1 MTYKEWCDKWSK
13 VSFMQITDDEFREYI
28 EDCFNMYETEGF
40 HTDRFNAQYKR
51 DLPYKDKPFEVVR
64 RCTEGDVILFE
75 LLPAW
80 DIKFEDGTT
89 IIAYPEEIC
98 NINPIG

>member
-13 VSFMQITDDEFREYI
+13 VPFTQISDDEFREYI
-28 EDCFNMYETEGF
+28 EDCFDMYETEGF
-40 HTDRFNAQYKR
+40 HTDKFNAHYVSGMSHNGE
-51 DLPYKDKPFEVVR
+51 PFEVVR

-80 DIKFEDGTT
+80 DIKFADGTI

-98 NINPIG
+98 NISPIG